1 MSRRSS
7 FPFFLSLELGKHLI
21 YILLWRGEEMKYS
34 VLVEVYEQLAA
45 TRKHGEKVAIL
56 ASLLQAFQKQ
66 GKPEWVYLLRGN
78 VVPDYDTREYGIS
91 GQLAIKA
98 ISAAYGVTA
107 ETILE
112 KYKKLGD
119 LGDIAA
125 ALAADR
131 RQQALFSKALRV
143 EHVVAC
149 LRKILEVSGA
159 GSVERKVGFVAELLG
174 AAESREARW
183 IVRTVLRDLRVGV
196 ADALL
201 VDALS
206 AAFFVG
212 DKEMCERLG
221 AAYDLANDFALVFAA
236 ASHGKEAVN
245 SISLTPGK
253 PVKVMLP
260 VKVTSIEEAFEVCGK
275 PAALEYK
282 YDGFRMLIHADGT
295 KIKLFTRKLEDVT
308 RQFPDVTE
316 AVRKHVKAKR
326 FIIDSEVVGYD
337 KKTGKYLPFEA
348 VSQRIRR
355 KHEIERLVA
364 KLPVEINIFD
374 ILYADGKNVLHL
386 SFRERRA
393 LLERFV
399 KTEPWVIRLS
409 AQLITADVGEAKKFY
424 EEALQAGEEGIM
436 VKALDAP
443 YQQGRRTGFMVK
455 LKPVVKD
462 LDLVIVGADYGS
474 GKRAGWLTSYVVA
487 CKTKE
492 GFADVGMVS
501 SGLKEKEETGMSY
514 EEMTKLLKPLIIRET
529 GNHVTVQP
537 RVVVSVTYQNI
548 QPSPS
553 YGSGYALRFPR
564 ITAYRPERNLGDIAT
579 LSDITREAE
588 KVAGAANKNSEE
600 DI

>member
-1 MSRRSS
+1 
-7 FPFFLSLELGKHLI
+7 
-21 YILLWRGEEMKYS
+21 
-34 VLVEVYEQLAA
+34 
-45 TRKHGEKVAIL
+45 
-56 ASLLQAFQKQ
+56 
-66 GKPEWVYLLRGN
+66 
-78 VVPDYDTREYGIS
+78 
-91 GQLAIKA
+91 
-98 ISAAYGVTA
+98 
-107 ETILE
+107 
-112 KYKKLGD
+112 
-119 LGDIAA
+119 
-125 ALAADR
+125 
-131 RQQALFSKALRV
+131 
-143 EHVVAC
+143 
-149 LRKILEVSGA
+149 
-159 GSVERKVGFVAELLG
+159 
-174 AAESREARW
+174 
-183 IVRTVLRDLRVGV
+183 
-196 ADALL
+196 
-201 VDALS
+201 
-206 AAFFVG
+206 
-212 DKEMCERLG
+212 
-221 AAYDLANDFALVFAA
+221 
-236 ASHGKEAVN
+236 
-245 SISLTPGK
+245 
-253 PVKVMLP
+253 
-260 VKVTSIEEAFEVCGK
+260 
-275 PAALEYK
+275 
-282 YDGFRMLIHADGT
+282 MLIHADGT